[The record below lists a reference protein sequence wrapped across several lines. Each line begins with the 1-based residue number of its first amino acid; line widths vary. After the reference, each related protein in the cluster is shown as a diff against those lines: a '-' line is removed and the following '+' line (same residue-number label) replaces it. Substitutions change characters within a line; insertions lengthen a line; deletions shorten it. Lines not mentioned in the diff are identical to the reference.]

1 MLLISRD
8 TELTIFAELISE
20 VVTVENENES
30 LSLVL
35 DNKFTDNHQISLIV
49 EDSKRQHA
57 IFVTE
62 SYHRNNNELANY
74 LIDSV
79 TLLKIVLSADNK
91 LNYKQ
96 IKIALPEQR
105 VNTKV
110 ICSLSEN

>member
-1 MLLISRD
+1 MLISRD
-8 TELTIFAELISE
+8 TELKFFAELTPEDVNVKSE
-20 VVTVENENES
+20 DES

-62 SYHRNNNELANY
+62 SYHKNNNEPNNY

-96 IKIALPEQR
+96 IKITLPDQ
-105 VNTKV
+105 
-110 ICSLSEN
+110 